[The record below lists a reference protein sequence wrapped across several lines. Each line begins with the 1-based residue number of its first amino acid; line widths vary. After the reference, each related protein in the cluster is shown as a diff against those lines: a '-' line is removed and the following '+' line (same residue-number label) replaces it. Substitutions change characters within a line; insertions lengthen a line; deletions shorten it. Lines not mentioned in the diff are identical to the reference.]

1 MKSEVSLYNH
11 SFSHI
16 YVEKNVMDNPRTLGI
31 LKHFP
36 NAEVIEI
43 EHYKDVF
50 CRTQQN
56 VERQKK
62 TQALIIARKQGNLVY
77 EGAKVCQSFGNEY
90 FYYTSCI
97 MNCIY
102 DCDYCYLKGMY
113 PSGNI
118 VIFVNIDD
126 IFAHIEKLLEMH
138 PVYLCVS
145 YDTDMCAFESITGF
159 VKEWMEFCASHN
171 NLTIEIRTKCGRKDL
186 YDFYENNERIIFA
199 YTLSPDEIVSSYE
212 RKTSSLNERLEAIV
226 YGISKGFRVRLCF
239 DPMIYCKDFRQV
251 YKNMVDSIVEKIDM
265 SRIQDVSIGSFR
277 ISKEYMKKMRK
288 MSPYSAVAQF
298 PYENIGGVYQY
309 PESIQTTMKEY
320 MIELLSGHIDRDR
333 IFLDEI

>member
-126 IFAHIEKLLEMH
+126 IFAHNSGKALNKTGNKEGIELEYVTTSNLYWNYFELNNLKTMLFKDSEIEKCT
-138 PVYLCVS
+138 V
-145 YDTDMCAFESITGF
+145 FW
-159 VKEWMEFCASHN
+159 KEF
-171 NLTIEIRTKCGRKDL
+171 TYR
-186 YDFYENNERIIFA
+186 
-199 YTLSPDEIVSSYE
+199 V
-212 RKTSSLNERLEAIV
+212 AI
-226 YGISKGFRVRLCF
+226 YFIMFS
-239 DPMIYCKDFRQV
+239 
-251 YKNMVDSIVEKIDM
+251 
-265 SRIQDVSIGSFR
+265 
-277 ISKEYMKKMRK
+277 
-288 MSPYSAVAQF
+288 
-298 PYENIGGVYQY
+298 
-309 PESIQTTMKEY
+309 
-320 MIELLSGHIDRDR
+320 
-333 IFLDEI
+333 